1 MLKEFIC
8 CRSKLCPKACR
19 NARKSIKKQSSQV
32 LTDEEDPSKPVL
44 SPENNANESG
54 EKKGAGK
61 DGKKDD

>member
-1 MLKEFIC
+1 MI
-8 CRSKLCPKACR
+8 RS
-19 NARKSIKKQSSQV
+19 KSIKKQNSQV